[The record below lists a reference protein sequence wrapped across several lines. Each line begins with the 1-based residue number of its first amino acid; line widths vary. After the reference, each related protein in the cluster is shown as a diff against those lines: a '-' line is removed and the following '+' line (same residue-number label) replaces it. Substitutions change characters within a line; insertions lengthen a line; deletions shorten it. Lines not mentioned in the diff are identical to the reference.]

1 MNNFRYL
8 VLGNHR
14 DAWIYGSVDPNSATA
29 CMMEMVR
36 VFGSMMKK
44 GWRPRRTIVFAS
56 WGAGEHGYMGSLE
69 WIEEFQTIL
78 SDRTVAHVNVDLA
91 VIHTFNMLGKLLLS
105 SCKIKRMQF
114 GCSKNALRI
123 RYASWHHYHE
133 LCKMQ

>member
-105 SCKIKRMQF
+105 SCKIKKCNLEVAKM
-114 GCSKNALRI
+114 
-123 RYASWHHYHE
+123 HYD
-133 LCKMQ
+133 LCNLESQ

>member
-1 MNNFRYL
+1 
-8 VLGNHR
+8 
-14 DAWIYGSVDPNSATA
+14 
-29 CMMEMVR
+29 MMEMVR

-105 SCKIKRMQF
+105 SCKIKKMQF
-114 GCSKNALRI
+114 
-123 RYASWHHYHE
+123 
-133 LCKMQ
+133 